1 MAEPDAAGERRD
13 RFRRLLLSSVLL
25 LAPVLVTTNTDAR
38 ETTAK
43 VEAFWQMCVQQSNV
57 DPATDFYRVRYFG
70 ADATTARRLM
80 DLIAAGEKTVTFTL
94 PWIYQGHPNLTPV
107 PGGYTVVTD
116 FEGHPELLLRT
127 TRVKTLAFAEVT
139 EEETRFEGPGAR
151 TLDAWRKIH
160 WPFFENALK
169 PLGKQPAEDMPVT
182 VEDFEV
188 VCGLSGTR
196 TATRHD
202 ESGAAD

>member
-1 MAEPDAAGERRD
+1 MIELETAVERRD
-13 RFRRLLLSSVLL
+13 HLRRLLRSSVLL
-25 LAPVLVTTNTDAR
+25 LAPILVTTNTNAR
-38 ETTAK
+38 EATPQ
-43 VEAFWQMCVQQSNV
+43 VEAFWQTCVRQSDAV
-57 DPATDFYRVRYFG
+57 PATDFYRVRYFG

-107 PGGYTVVTD
+107 QGGYTVVTD

-127 TRVKTLAFAEVT
+127 TRIKTLAFAAVT

-160 WPFFENALK
+160 WTFFGNVLK
-169 PLGKQPAEDMPVT
+169 PLGKEPTEDMPVT
-182 VEDFEV
+182 VEYFEV
-188 VCGLSGTR
+188 VCSLSDTR
-196 TATRHD
+196 TAR
-202 ESGAAD
+202 APR